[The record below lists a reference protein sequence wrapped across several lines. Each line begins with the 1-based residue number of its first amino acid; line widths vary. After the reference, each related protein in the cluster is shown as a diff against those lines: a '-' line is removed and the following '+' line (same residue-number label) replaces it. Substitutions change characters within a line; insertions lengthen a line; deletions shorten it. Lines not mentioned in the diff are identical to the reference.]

1 MRKLLCLMLTATLAL
16 PGCATA
22 RATDAPRCIRP
33 TPGINTTGG
42 RQSVDPRV
50 MADYIRQLP
59 VGSRV
64 RLSRLKGDDIRGTLM
79 KNDGDPLVI
88 QRRARV
94 PEAPIAVPLQNVLA
108 VELDAPASG
117 NPAPHDCD
125 WRRRGGRR
133 NAQRSLRPRRHLLG
147 LTQT

>member
-1 MRKLLCLMLTATLAL
+1 VRILLCLMLTATLAL

-22 RATDAPRCIRP
+22 RATDNRVYP
-33 TPGINTTGG
+33 TAGTTGG
-42 RQSVDPRV
+42 RQSNDRKV

-64 RLSRLKGDDIRGTLM
+64 RLSRLKGDEIRGTLM

-94 PEAPIAVPLQNVLA
+94 PEAPIAVPLQDVLA
-108 VELDAPASG
+108 VELDAPANG
-117 NPAPHDCD
+117 NPA
-125 WRRRGGRR
+125 RTIAIGAGV
-133 NAQRSLRPRRHLLG
+133 AAAATLG
-147 LTQT
+147 VLVILFAVYGD